1 MVIFFFFLI
10 ITLGITAC
18 GNRTEGPDGST
29 GDSADTQAAQTGQ
42 IGQTE
47 QSTQTEQN
55 TQTEQDAQ
63 TEQNTQ
69 TEQDAQPEQTER
81 SEQAEQAQQA
91 DPMSSNPALAAE
103 SEASGKALIVYF
115 SWSGNTEKVAFGIQA
130 QTGADIFEIVPQEAY
145 TEDYDSLLG
154 IAQEEQ
160 KNDAR
165 PAISDTV
172 ENMEGYDLI
181 YVGYPNWWGDMPM
194 ILYSFF
200 DEYDLSG
207 KTIAPFCT
215 SGGSGLSDTVRTI
228 KTLEP
233 DALVLDGLHIGSSE
247 AADPESAVKEWL
259 DNLGLA
265 E

>member
-1 MVIFFFFLI
+1 MTKGRMVIFLTLLI

-18 GNRTEGPDGST
+18 GNRTEGPDGGT
-29 GDSADTQAAQTGQ
+29 GDGADTQAAQTGQ
-42 IGQTE
+42 IGQTEQNTQTE

-63 TEQNTQ
+63 
-69 TEQDAQPEQTER
+69 PEQTKW
-81 SEQAEQAQQA
+81 SEQAAQAQQA
-91 DPMSSNPALAAE
+91 DTTSSDPTLAAE
-103 SEASGKALIVYF
+103 SEVSGKALIVYF
-115 SWSGNTEKVAFGIQA
+115 SWSGNTEKVAAGIQSR
-130 QTGADIFEIVPQEAY
+130 TGADIFEIVPQEAY

-160 KNDAR
+160 KNGAR
-165 PAISDTV
+165 PAISDMV
-172 ENMEGYDLI
+172 ENMDGYDLI
-181 YVGYPNWWGDMPM
+181 YVGFPNWWGDMPM

>member
-1 MVIFFFFLI
+1 MTKGRMVIFLTLLI
-10 ITLGITAC
+10 IMLGITAC
-18 GNRTEGPDGST
+18 GNRTEGPDGGT

-47 QSTQTEQN
+47 QSTQMEQN

-63 TEQNTQ
+63 TK
-69 TEQDAQPEQTER
+69 QTER

-91 DPMSSNPALAAE
+91 DTMSSDPALAAE

-115 SWSGNTEKVAFGIQA
+115 SWSGNTEKVAAGIQS
-130 QTGADIFEIVPQEAY
+130 QTGADIFELVPQEAY

-165 PAISDTV
+165 PAISDMV
-172 ENMEGYDLI
+172 ENMDGYDLI
-181 YVGYPNWWGDMPM
+181 YVGFPNWWGDMPM

-233 DALVLDGLHIGSSE
+233 DAVVLDGLHIGSSE
-247 AADPESAVKEWL
+247 AADPESAVNEWL